1 MNNSHI
7 PDADGGGLI
16 ESASIVKPQ
25 EVILTNASGT
35 VKDSVTVD
43 VGEGSLHEQALSRP
57 CSTASLVGATE
68 VSAGVEVGAPLS
80 NTETKM
86 SEATDSI
93 CWAAAIILRRTVGA
107 ADIVVVSI
115 TVIVAKMRCVDV

>member
-7 PDADGGGLI
+7 PDADGGGLT
-16 ESASIVKPQ
+16 ESVRILKPQ
-25 EVILTNASGT
+25 EVIFTKALGT

-43 VGEGSLHEQALSRP
+43 VGVGSLHEQALSRP
-57 CSTASLVGATE
+57 CSAASLVGPTE

-86 SEATDSI
+86 SEAIESI

-107 ADIVVVSI
+107 AVIVVVST
-115 TVIVAKMRCVDV
+115 TVVVAKIRCVDV

>member
-93 CWAAAIILRRTVGA
+93 CWAAIILRRTVGA